1 MNKKDIEILN
11 ENGRNINTLLHNQI
25 RNFNGGGNVVL
36 ISYTV
41 KGYEIV
47 IEYLNHNREL
57 QVFTYNY
64 FNDVLKT
71 LHKKE
76 NV

>member
-11 ENGRNINTLLHNQI
+11 ENGRNINTLLHNQT
-25 RNFNGGGNVVL
+25 RKFDGDNNVVL

-57 QVFTYNY
+57 QIFKYNY
-64 FNDVLKT
+64 FNDILKT
-71 LHKKE
+71 PHKKE